1 MPTYRALPTL
11 EIDGQ
16 KNPPTL
22 MEDIL
27 HISVEESL
35 HRPGMFTLIIQN
47 DYYSGRNEDKPWRH
61 KNLLQIGKS
70 IKIGFTSSTTE
81 SPDFDDENPGQI
93 LEGEITA
100 IETNFTNKSQAPII
114 VRGYDYSHRLHRGRY
129 NRSFV
134 NKTDSDIVRQITLE
148 VGIKISTIDPSGVV
162 HEYLFQEN
170 QTNME
175 FLRERAARIGFELFI
190 QDGKLNFRKPKAD
203 KQELTLKWLTDL
215 HSFRVRV
222 TSAEQIKEVEVRGWD
237 YTQKRPIISK
247 ATTGKVITQTENG
260 KGNIT
265 SNKFNG
271 KPPTPKMILVD
282 QPVFNSKEAD
292 TMAQALCDELE
303 GQFIYADAR
312 AEGDTLIRPGR
323 VVNLQEMGQH
333 SGRYYIT
340 ETRHTYSERIYITEF
355 SVRGSRGGDLLSV
368 IAPQTQL
375 QPGQTFLVGIVT
387 DNQDPQGLG
396 RVKVKFPTL
405 TEEHN
410 SNWARIVATGAGSN
424 RGIYWLPE
432 VDDEVLVC
440 FEHGDIHRPYV
451 IGGVWNGKDPTPRKI
466 ADTVVRGK
474 VRLREEKTRFGHTT
488 TFVDEDKGTEK
499 RGYYIQTG
507 TRSGHCVRLNDTDE
521 FIELETIGG
530 HKIRLDDKNK
540 TVEIITSMKQNIS
553 LDDKNGNISID
564 ANTKIN
570 NTATAAISSNA
581 ASIDTTATANLSM
594 KAGVAASLDA
604 GIDMSLKAG
613 GMINT
618 VAGGAITLTAGGA
631 VSITASAIT
640 LTAPIISLV
649 GAASITS
656 PSPLTGGLPITR
668 PL

>member
-1 MPTYRALPTL
+1 MPTYRALPIL
-11 EIDGQ
+11 EIEGK

-47 DYYSGRNEDKPWRH
+47 DYYPGRNEDKPWRH

-70 IKIGFTSSTTE
+70 VKIGFNSSTTE
-81 SPDFDDENPGQI
+81 SPDFVDENPGQI

-100 IETNFTNKSQAPII
+100 IETNFTNKSQAHFI

-134 NKTDSDIVRQITLE
+134 NKTDSDIVKQIARET
-148 VGIKISTIDPSGVV
+148 GIKTGTIDSSGVV

-190 QDGKLNFRKPKAD
+190 QNGKLNFRKPKAD
-203 KQELTLKWLTDL
+203 KQKLTLKWLTDL

-222 TSAEQIKEVEVRGWD
+222 TSAEQVKEVEVRGWD
-237 YTQKRPIISK
+237 YTQKKPIISK
-247 ATTGKVITQTENG
+247 AKTGQVITQTENG
-260 KGNIT
+260 KGNTT
-265 SNKFNG
+265 SNKFKG

-282 QPVFNSKEAD
+282 QPVFKPKEAD

-303 GQFIYADAR
+303 GQFIYADAK

-333 SGRYYIT
+333 SGSYYVT
-340 ETRHTYSERIYITEF
+340 ETRHTYSDRIYITEF

-387 DNQDPQGLG
+387 DNQDPKGLG

-410 SNWARIVATGAGSN
+410 SNWARIVAPGAGSN

-432 VDDEVLVC
+432 VNDEVLVC
-440 FEHGDIHRPYV
+440 FEHGDIHRPYI
-451 IGGVWNGKDPTPRKI
+451 IGGVWNGKDPTPRTI

-474 VRLREEKTRFGHTT
+474 VRLREEKTRYGHKT

-507 TRSGHCVRLNDTDE
+507 TRTGHCLRLNDSE
-521 FIELETIGG
+521 QFIELETIGG
-530 HKIRLDDKNK
+530 HKIRLNDRQRI
-540 TVEIITSMKQNIS
+540 VEIATSGRQNIS
-553 LDDKNGNISID
+553 LNDMNGDISIN
-564 ANTKIN
+564 ARTTIN
-570 NTATAAISSNA
+570 NTAAATISSRA
-581 ASIDTTATANLSM
+581 ANINLQSSSVNTINTGGTNIM
-594 KAGVAASLDA
+594 T
-604 GIDMSLKAG
+604 AG
-613 GMINT
+613 GATTINAGGVIT
-618 VAGGAITLTAGGA
+618 ISAGGAIA
-631 VSITASAIT
+631 INASAIT
-640 LTAPIISLV
+640 LNAGVTTV
-649 GAASITS
+649 TGALILHGV
-656 PSPLTGGLPITR
+656 PL
-668 PL
+668 

>member
-22 MEDIL
+22 MEDIVHL
-27 HISVEESL
+27 SVEESL

-61 KNLLQIGKS
+61 KNLLQIGKL

-100 IETNFTNKSQAPII
+100 IETNFTNKSQAPFI

-134 NKTDSDIVRQITLE
+134 NKTDSDIVRQIALE
-148 VGIKISTIDPSGVV
+148 VGIKIGTIDPSGVV

-190 QDGKLNFRKPKAD
+190 QNGKLNFRKPKAD
-203 KQELTLKWLTDL
+203 NQVLTLKWLTDL

-222 TSAEQIKEVEVRGWD
+222 TSAEQVKEVEVRGWD

-247 ATTGKVITQTENG
+247 ATTGQVITQTENG

-387 DNQDPQGLG
+387 DNQDPKGLG

-410 SNWARIVATGAGSN
+410 SNWARIVALGAGSN

-488 TFVDEDKGTEK
+488 TFVDEDKGNEK
-499 RGYYIQTG
+499 KGYYIKTG
-507 TRSGHCVRLNDTDE
+507 TGSGHQLRLNDTE
-521 FIELETIGG
+521 QYTEIETIGN
-530 HKIRLDDKNK
+530 HIIRLDDKK
-540 TVEIITSMKQNIS
+540 KFVEIKTSGGQFIKLNDSTRSVDIKS
-553 LDDKNGNISID
+553 TGDFSID
-564 ANTKIN
+564 AAGN
-570 NTATAAISSNA
+570 
-581 ASIDTTATANLSM
+581 IDITAN
-594 KAGVAASLDA
+594 
-604 GIDMSLKAG
+604 GIITIKGA
-613 GMINT
+613 MIKLN
-618 VAGGAITLTAGGA
+618 
-631 VSITASAIT
+631 
-640 LTAPIISLV
+640 
-649 GAASITS
+649 
-656 PSPLTGGLPITR
+656 
-668 PL
+668 